1 MEDTI
6 VNEKEKG
13 YWIIHLNI
21 VTRIALIYS
30 VLGATIIG
38 AGAETI
44 FIEVPS
50 WDIKNESNNPVN
62 ADSLTIVKSQI
73 GILVPSTVVVKGYLS
88 HKLEENHYLW
98 IAVKPYKSIENWW
111 PQTGGPLPIMENRT
125 FEGNAFLGGT
135 NGDLFEIGLLIV
147 GDEINSKFL
156 DWLNYSKNVDKW
168 PPISEGHQGADH
180 KVSKE
185 EIENHKYASVT
196 VILKEE

>member
-1 MEDTI
+1 MDAKKKICRIT
-6 VNEKEKG
+6 
-13 YWIIHLNI
+13 HLNFAARI
-21 VTRIALIYS
+21 VFIFS
-30 VLGATIIG
+30 VLAATNIG
-38 AGAETI
+38 ACADTI

-62 ADSLTIVKSQI
+62 ADSLTIVESQI
-73 GILVPSTVVVKGYLS
+73 GILVPSTIVVKGNLS
-88 HKLEENHYLW
+88 HDLKENDHLW
-98 IAVKPYKSIENWW
+98 IAVKPYKSMENWW
-111 PQTGGPLPIMENRT
+111 PQTGGPLAIMENRT

-147 GDEINSKFL
+147 GDELNSKFL
-156 DWLNYSKNVDKW
+156 DWLNYSKNVGKW

-185 EIENHKYASVT
+185 EIETHKYASVT